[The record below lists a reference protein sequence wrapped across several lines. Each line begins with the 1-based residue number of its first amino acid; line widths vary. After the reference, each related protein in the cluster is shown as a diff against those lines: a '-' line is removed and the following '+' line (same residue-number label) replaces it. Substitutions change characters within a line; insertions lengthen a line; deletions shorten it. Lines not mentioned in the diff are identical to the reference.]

1 MKKERKKDLGS
12 GRGELFGEKKERKKK
27 REKCINT

>member
-12 GRGELFGEKKERKKK
+12 GRGGIVWRKKRKKEKK
-27 REKCINT
+27 REVY